1 MIERERER
9 KNINNER
16 ERERENQPCK
26 VELFDARNVLISLRC
41 TCRVSGRFES
51 RRRVPQIENK
61 RTNGET
67 NALSHVAI
75 KLAENDD

>member
-26 VELFDARNVLISLRC
+26 VELFDATKCVNFSPMYVPRVRPIRISPPSASDRK
-41 TCRVSGRFES
+41 
-51 RRRVPQIENK
+51 Q
-61 RTNGET
+61 
-67 NALSHVAI
+67 A
-75 KLAENDD
+75 D